1 MAGVAISDNA
11 KPDKQQNS
19 KTEYTDIS
27 AHGLQVGPGSSKE
40 EGTGQLF
47 LLLVLKLEGL
57 YGISEPHG
65 IYKQQ
70 FQRDAGHERII
81 PT

>member
-1 MAGVAISDNA
+1 MAGVAIPDNA

-19 KTEYTDIS
+19 KAESIDIG
-27 AHGLQVGPGSSKE
+27 AHELQVGQGSSSE
-40 EGTGQLF
+40 ERTGQLF

-65 IYKQQ
+65 IYK
-70 FQRDAGHERII
+70 
-81 PT
+81 

>member
-1 MAGVAISDNA
+1 MAGVVIPDNA

-40 EGTGQLF
+40 ERTGQLF
-47 LLLVLKLEGL
+47 LLVLKLEGL
-57 YGISEPHG
+57 YRISEPHG
-65 IYKQQ
+65 IYK
-70 FQRDAGHERII
+70 
-81 PT
+81 